1 MLIEHR
7 PCHLN

>member
-7 PCHLN
+7 PCLLN